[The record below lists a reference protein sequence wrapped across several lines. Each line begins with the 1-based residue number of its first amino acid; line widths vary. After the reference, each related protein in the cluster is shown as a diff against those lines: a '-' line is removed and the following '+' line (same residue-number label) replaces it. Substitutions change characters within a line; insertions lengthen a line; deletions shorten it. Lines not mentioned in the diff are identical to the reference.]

1 MVKPIYS
8 HIWAFTATKDD
19 TDTNLDTVLINLAG
33 LAKGYMCCSKSVYN
47 KHSIIPSYNSN
58 W

>member
-1 MVKPIYS
+1 MIKSIYS

-33 LAKGYMCCSKSVYN
+33 LAKGGICAST
-47 KHSIIPSYNSN
+47 
-58 W
+58 